1 MLEFQH
7 PIPVVVEGD
16 KDGYAIY
23 VTNSGTFENDVWC
36 VALCNGGH
44 VRHYTSDQVKIHA
57 NATFEIKKSNM
68 KDAIVEKVTERYKQ
82 RSEVGIKKYGTTL
95 EDNNSDNYFKHLME
109 ELMDATLYLEK
120 ILEIVKNEPNDIVL
134 GEKIRNMVRG
144 KV

>member
-120 ILEIVKNEPNDIVL
+120 ILDIVKNEPNDTVL

>member
-95 EDNNSDNYFKHLME
+95 EDNNSDNYFKHLIE

-120 ILEIVKNEPNDIVL
+120 ILDIVKNEPNDTVL

>member
-120 ILEIVKNEPNDIVL
+120 ILDIVKNEPNDIVL